1 MHKADPPVAPG
12 LVGFLAGI
20 LPTVTSRGTMD
31 GMTVQQTVAR
41 QAGPLNAIR
50 LRVVRV
56 AIALGWI
63 SVGVVVAGSLLP
75 PDEPAQP
82 AIWILVAAAA
92 VANLVLAR
100 LPWPRLVPH
109 PIGEAILTT
118 WAAALVLLVA
128 TMTYVGGGWTSE
140 FWLLYFLVIPFI
152 AITEP
157 RGHQTALGALVL
169 LAYLVAVLLA
179 PATVPPGGL
188 AVRLGVLAGAS
199 ILAAV
204 IAQILIDNA
213 LSRAQAEAEARIERV
228 LADEAH
234 HRIKNNL
241 QLVADLLTL
250 EADKAGSEL
259 QVVVDTT
266 VSRIQS
272 VAAVHQSLARRG
284 EGRVTLRP
292 IIERVVGLLAERL
305 AEGRHVRVH
314 GDDVE
319 LRSDQ
324 ATWTALAVG
333 ELVTNALRHGRG
345 TVEVTVAGNGGRLE
359 LAIADQGSGPQHD
372 GQGLGSALVHRLVE
386 EGMNGTIRTRRK
398 DGGWEVHIMI
408 PLGEEAPDARTHR

>member
-1 MHKADPPVAPG
+1 
-12 LVGFLAGI
+12 
-20 LPTVTSRGTMD
+20 MD
-31 GMTVQQTVAR
+31 VVTVQQTVAR
-41 QAGPLNAIR
+41 PTGPLNAIR
-50 LRVVRV
+50 LRVVQL

-75 PDEPAQP
+75 PAAEPQP
-82 AIWILVAAAA
+82 EIWAMVAAAA

-100 LPWPRLVPH
+100 LPWPRLVSR
-109 PIGEAILTT
+109 PIGEVILTC

-128 TMTYVGGGWTSE
+128 TLTFVGGGWVSE

-157 RGHQTALGALVL
+157 RGQQAALGGLVL
-169 LAYLVAVLLA
+169 LLYLVVVLLA
-179 PATVPPGGL
+179 PAPVPAGGL
-188 AVRLGVLAGAS
+188 AVRLGVLAGS
-199 ILAAV
+199 YVLAGV

-213 LSRAQAEAEARIERV
+213 LSRAQAESEARMERV

-250 EADKAGSEL
+250 EAGKRGSEL
-259 QVVVDTT
+259 GLVVDTT

-284 EGRVTLRP
+284 EGRITLRP
-292 IIERVVGLLAERL
+292 VIERIVSLLAERL
-305 AEGRHVRVH
+305 AKGRTVRVH

-324 ATWTALAVG
+324 ATWTALVVG

-345 TVEVTVAGNGGRLE
+345 TVDVTVTGTGGVLE
-359 LAIADQGSGPQHD
+359 LDIADQGSGPSQD

-386 EGMNGTIRTRRK
+386 EGMRGTIETRRTA
-398 DGGWEVHIMI
+398 GGWEVHIMI
-408 PLGEEAPDARTHR
+408 PLSEEAPHARAHR